1 MLWYSWQDVTTDQV
15 LQPLNC
21 RGPDKMPKR
30 TDQAESTNGGTLV
43 QDPCKGKGD
52 RYRTRKTGKQNS
64 RARSR
69 VRLSASR
76 CQASPVQRETLR
88 KTGQLRTFH
97 GIGMTGQQDSSC
109 RKAATGFWPP
119 SPFFPWHGL
128 WQYCTFFHEERSSED
143 IHLGRIACTAK
154 VWRPM

>member
-30 TDQAESTNGGTLV
+30 TDQAESTNGSTLV
-43 QDPCKGKGD
+43 QDPCKGKGIG
-52 RYRTRKTGKQNS
+52 TVPGNHNS
-64 RARSR
+64 RARSW
-69 VRLSASR
+69 VRLSSSR
-76 CQASPVQRETLR
+76 CQASPVQRGDIEEDGTVEDIPWHR
-88 KTGQLRTFH
+88 NDWPTGLELPKGGYGLLAQ
-97 GIGMTGQQDSSC
+97 
-109 RKAATGFWPP
+109 
-119 SPFFPWHGL
+119 HGL